1 MEYTVQK
8 LAKLAGISPRTIR
21 FYDEI
26 GLLKPARVSASG
38 YRIYGG
44 QEVDVLQQILFYRE
58 MGLELSAI
66 GQVIKAPAFDRMAA
80 LKAHLAALED
90 QKARVDRLIHTVRQT
105 IESEEGGKKMKDKEK
120 FEGFKRELIQENERK
135 YGEEIREKYG
145 ADTVARSNAK
155 MMNMTKEAYDT
166 MQALSAQVL
175 EKLRDAVKAG
185 LAPHGDTGK
194 EIALLHKQWLTFTW
208 PEYKKEA
215 HLGLAQMYLDDAR
228 FTAYYDKE
236 VPGCAQFLR
245 DAVHAWEKAL

>member
-26 GLLKPARVSASG
+26 GLLKPTRISSSG
-38 YRIYGG
+38 YRIYGS
-44 QEVDVLQQILFYRE
+44 QEVDILQQILFYRE

-66 GQVIKAPAFDRMAA
+66 GQVIRAPAFDRMAA
-80 LKAHLAALED
+80 LKAHLTALEE
-90 QKARVDRLIHTVRQT
+90 QKARVDQLIRTVRKT
-105 IESEEGGKKMKDKEK
+105 IESEEGGKEMKDKEK
-120 FEGFKRELIQENERK
+120 FEGFKRELLEENERK
-135 YGEEIREKYG
+135 YGKEIREKYG
-145 ADTVARSNAK
+145 EDTVSKSNAK
-155 MMNMTKEAYDT
+155 MMRMTQAEYDA
-166 MQALSAQVL
+166 MQALSAQIL
-175 EKLRDAVKAG
+175 EKLAQAVRAG
-185 LAPHGDTGK
+185 LPPEGDAGR

-215 HLGLAQMYLDDAR
+215 HLGLTQMYIDDSR